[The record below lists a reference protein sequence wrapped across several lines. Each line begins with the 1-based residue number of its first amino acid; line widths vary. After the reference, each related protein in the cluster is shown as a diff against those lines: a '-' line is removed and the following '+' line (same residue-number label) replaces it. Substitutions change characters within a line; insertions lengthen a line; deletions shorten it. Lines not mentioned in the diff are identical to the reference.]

1 MRGNAKWR
9 FLGSVALF
17 GFALGL
23 VFVPQQA
30 ASSSPQSADSSQ
42 STADEPVPAFHAQAP
57 QGEMPATMDP
67 GVFTDPVVQNAYAV
81 AAKIKKTLYQQP
93 CYTKASWIASP
104 ASTVQDAEPV
114 FTKTSTRSSSWVK
127 GRPLLRLGQA
137 SSRANGNR
145 STRPST
151 SSPCRQSDSCP
162 VAAIDSEE
170 HPSEVPCHATVQ
182 FVNYSYPS
190 QT

>member
-1 MRGNAKWR
+1 MPLPLRKMGENCPTTQRGGNSRLAVLKERLGDSDVLDGRTEASMRGNAKWR

-93 CYTKASWIASP
+93 CYCHC
-104 ASTVQDAEPV
+104 D
-114 FTKTSTRSSSWVK
+114 RSQGHKS
-127 GRPLLRLGQA
+127 LL
-137 SSRANGNR
+137 
-145 STRPST
+145 
-151 SSPCRQSDSCP
+151 
-162 VAAIDSEE
+162 
-170 HPSEVPCHATVQ
+170 
-182 FVNYSYPS
+182 
-190 QT
+190 